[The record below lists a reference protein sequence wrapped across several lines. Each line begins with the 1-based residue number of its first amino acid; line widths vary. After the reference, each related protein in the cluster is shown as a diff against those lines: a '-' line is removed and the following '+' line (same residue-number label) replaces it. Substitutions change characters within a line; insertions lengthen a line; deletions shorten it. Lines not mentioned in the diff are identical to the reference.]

1 MSRNHLRVSAQA
13 NNERHE
19 SNIVRDIMK
28 DFMNNATDNYAR
40 SEATTEP
47 MAVTPVTKAPVKKG
61 RTTREI
67 KMQIEI
73 DDLRK
78 ELTDSM
84 DIMDTQTERIAVQQ
98 EQIKATETEINDL
111 RKQNTSGKD
120 TMQWQAERIAEQD
133 ANIKGYYKGYERM
146 QSEGNEERAKFKAE
160 IEALKALL
168 KRYI

>member
-1 MSRNHLRVSAQA
+1 
-13 NNERHE
+13 
-19 SNIVRDIMK
+19 MK

-40 SEATTEP
+40 SEATTDP

-98 EQIKATETEINDL
+98 
-111 RKQNTSGKD
+111 
-120 TMQWQAERIAEQD
+120 
-133 ANIKGYYKGYERM
+133 
-146 QSEGNEERAKFKAE
+146 
-160 IEALKALL
+160 
-168 KRYI
+168 